1 MSNSQEVQ
9 ANQLPIIWGAL
20 TFSHLVYLVM
30 ASLVVKEVNPEVE
43 MLGTLLMGIGMMNIA
58 MALFVMPKLLSD
70 RSKDGINNLCII
82 QWAII
87 ESGAILGFVSYFL
100 TGLKMPLYVLVALS
114 VSAMMLVFPSKK
126 RLDEL
131 AKQ

>member
-1 MSNSQEVQ
+1 
-9 ANQLPIIWGAL
+9 
-20 TFSHLVYLVM
+20 M

-58 MALFVMPKLLSD
+58 MALFALPKFLSD

-87 ESGAILGFVSYFL
+87 ESGAVLGFVSYFL